1 MSTTTTPKLRVV
13 KGDDG
18 RWLVTDADGFVHSEH
33 DTRTAARAAK
43 DQGVVATTPDLGEL
57 PQAEL
62 VAKAKADHKAV
73 QAARKAGTPN
83 SALPATPYLDE
94 LNRRHAAGEKRGNG
108 KKAPKTPRVK
118 DPRYVQADEAKATGD
133 RGETRKLTEAE
144 LDAYV
149 AKVRKA
155 NPTASAAGEL
165 KVARHVEGLSVSL
178 SRWNAAWK
186 RHTPTA

>member
-57 PQAEL
+57 SDGEL
-62 VAKAKADHKAV
+62 YGLAKSDHAAAKAAK
-73 QAARKAGTPN
+73 KAGTPI
-83 SALPATPYLDE
+83 PATPDLDE